1 MISATQIR
9 VGNIL
14 KHEGNLCRVLK
25 IQHVT
30 PGKGNAVV
38 QTEMR
43 NIITGTKINVR
54 FRSSE
59 NVDKVEVFDRKMQ
72 FLYKEGKIYHFMD
85 PDNYEQIEVDEGVLE
100 EAIPFLK
107 PEATLTLSL
116 YEGKPVGL
124 TLPPRVDLK
133 VTQCDPASK
142 GKAGATKDAVL
153 ENGNVVKV
161 PLFIKEGDEI
171 VVDTATNSYAEKA

>member
-1 MISATQIR
+1 MIPATQIR

-14 KHEGNLCRVLK
+14 KYEGDLCRVLK

-43 NIITGTKINVR
+43 NLKTGTKINNR
-54 FRSSE
+54 FRSTE
-59 NVDKVEVFDRKMQ
+59 TVEKVEVFDRKMQ

-85 PDNYEQIEVDEGVLE
+85 PENYEQLEIQKEVLE

-107 PEATLTLSL
+107 PEAVITVSL
-116 YEGKPVGL
+116 YEGKPMGIA
-124 TLPPRVDLK
+124 LPPRVTLQ
-133 VTQCDPASK
+133 VSQCDPPSK
-142 GKAGATKDAVL
+142 GKQGATKEAVL
-153 ENGNVVKV
+153 ENGNKVKV
-161 PLFIKEGDEI
+161 PLFIKEGDSI
-171 VVDTATNSYAEKA
+171 VVDTENNSYAEKA

>member
-9 VGNIL
+9 VGNII

-25 IQHVT
+25 VQHVT

-43 NIITGTKINVR
+43 NLITGTKLNIR

-72 FLYKEGKIYHFMD
+72 FLYKDGKIYHFMD
-85 PDNYEQIEVDEGVLE
+85 PDNYEQLEIEEDVLE

-107 PEATLTLSL
+107 PESVLTLSL
-116 YEGKPVGL
+116 FEGKPVGL
-124 TLPPRVDLK
+124 NLPPRVTLK
-133 VTQCDPASK
+133 VTQCDPPSK
-142 GKAGATKDAVL
+142 GKAGATKEAVL
-153 ENGNVVKV
+153 ENENRVKV

-171 VVDTATNSYAEKA
+171 VVDTATNTYSEKA